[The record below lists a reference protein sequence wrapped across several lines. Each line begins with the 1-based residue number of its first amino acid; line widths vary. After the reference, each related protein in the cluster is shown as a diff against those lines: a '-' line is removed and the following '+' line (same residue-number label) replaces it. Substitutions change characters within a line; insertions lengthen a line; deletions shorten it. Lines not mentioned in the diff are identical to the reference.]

1 MDRSETK
8 VFLGELSP
16 KDFLDR
22 DTNGLRLGGE
32 AYPIVLSFLL
42 ERLEVK
48 ECQVDLSKAWA
59 MSWALWESLQAS
71 KLL

>member
-16 KDFLDR
+16 KDFLE
-22 DTNGLRLGGE
+22 TNGLRLGGE

-48 ECQVDLSKAWA
+48 ECQVDLSKAWV
-59 MSWALWESLQAS
+59 MSWALWGSLQAS